1 MGLKF
6 FGKKAAEAVTNLAS
20 GAASAVI
27 GAVSETAKTAAGSV
41 MSIRSEVSNKK
52 NLLVEEK
59 LSHLKKLYDAGLIN
73 DAEYQAKKTDILK
86 C

>member
-1 MGLKF
+1 
-6 FGKKAAEAVTNLAS
+6 
-20 GAASAVI
+20 
-27 GAVSETAKTAAGSV
+27 